1 MPVGQLA
8 HLDMSE
14 LISMPCWLGV
24 GDLGH
29 STTGTHLQAAQGS
42 SYRARRLRPH
52 LPGDTSRL
60 LLRLLPLSLHAQQ
73 CSCCAGMLLVADPA
87 SPKSRINLLIR
98 RKARMSASNRRGCYP
113 ELAVLLRLCCRCEGD
128 RNNSHRFC
136 SHIRKMCQRRA
147 SGAVVV
153 TSRSVSKNLKLG
165 LLKQTAP
172 RVHMQTIS
180 RQFFALKP
188 DLFLYANLLRLGR
201 LVSR

>member
-87 SPKSRINLLIR
+87 SPKSR
-98 RKARMSASNRRGCYP
+98 SNTFTHYKERQEC
-113 ELAVLLRLCCRCEGD
+113 LQATCEGAIP
-128 RNNSHRFC
+128 SLQC
-136 SHIRKMCQRRA
+136 CCVC
-147 SGAVVV
+147 VVV
-153 TSRSVSKNLKLG
+153 VKETETIATDFD
-165 LLKQTAP
+165 LLTY
-172 RVHMQTIS
+172 S
-180 RQFFALKP
+180 
-188 DLFLYANLLRLGR
+188 
-201 LVSR
+201 